1 VCEMNITSSSCSAF
15 VALMVWLAKWWGMG
29 HGVLGL
35 AAVSFRSGT
44 VESGYKPQILREQM
58 S

>member
-1 VCEMNITSSSCSAF
+1 MNITSSSCSAF